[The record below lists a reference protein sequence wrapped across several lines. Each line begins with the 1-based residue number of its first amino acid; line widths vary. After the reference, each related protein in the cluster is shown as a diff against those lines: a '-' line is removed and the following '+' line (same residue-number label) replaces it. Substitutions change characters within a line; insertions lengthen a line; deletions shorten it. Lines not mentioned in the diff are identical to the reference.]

1 MAVDILDRRNVQEL
15 INYRLL
21 TYELEA
27 KKLKNEI
34 SAIAQD
40 SKWLIDNGYSKI
52 DIQVFSS
59 RVTRDW
65 NDAFDSA
72 VKPVVDEIR
81 QSVID
86 KIIQENNA

>member
-1 MAVDILDRRNVQEL
+1 MKSEV
-15 INYRLL
+15 
-21 TYELEA
+21 
-27 KKLKNEI
+27 

-40 SKWLIDNGYSKI
+40 SKWLLDNGYTKI

-65 NDAFDSA
+65 NDAFDSG

-86 KIIQENNA
+86 KMKG